1 MSATVAELAT
11 KVLQRLQV
19 LDADEVAGDADHQFV
34 EDTYTDVHEL
44 LSEEG
49 FVTWNLADSI
59 PSGAVQPM
67 VAVMAY
73 ECAQEFG
80 VDNLPEYQ
88 VRAQEGLL
96 SLRRLGRGYHE
107 KTVVPIESF

>member
-19 LDADEVAGDADHQFV
+19 LDADEVASAADHQFV

-44 LSEEG
+44 LTEEG
-49 FVTWNLADSI
+49 HVTWNLAENI

-67 VAVMAY
+67 TAILAY

-88 VRAQEGLL
+88 VRANEGLM

-107 KTVVPIESF
+107 GTTVPIESF